1 MPTLEVVVLCHLN
14 YSVSRI
20 DVVSVEP
27 YDCWCWAV
35 WFLVT
40 ELHIQILIRY
50 FLRVTL
56 EVAGCEMMGK

>member
-35 WFLVT
+35 WFLVN
-40 ELHIQILIRY
+40 ELHPDPDKVFPQGYARGGRL
-50 FLRVTL
+50 
-56 EVAGCEMMGK
+56 